1 MQATAHLRCRCP
13 SRDPSTVRSYL
24 LPSTNTHSAERNAV
38 GHRVQASAYQ
48 PCLHRSAAL
57 ASAWPKDLKSTAAL
71 GAIWHK
77 PRPKLNSS
85 CQSSTQQLRE
95 PSCPL
100 AESRNRLSCTS
111 PLQTAPSSALCLAVP
126 PAAVLPAARSCSC
139 ARAAGARPFCV
150 WGVLSCMVRI

>member
-13 SRDPSTVRSYL
+13 SRDPGTVRFHL
-24 LPSTNTHSAERNAV
+24 LPSTNTHSAKQNAV

-48 PCLHRSAAL
+48 PYPHRSAAL
-57 ASAWPKDLKSTAAL
+57 ASALPKDLKSTAAL
-71 GAIWHK
+71 GAIW
-77 PRPKLNSS
+77 REQRLKLNLSCRSS
-85 CQSSTQQLRE
+85 PQQLRA

-126 PAAVLPAARSCSC
+126 PAAVLLPARSCSC
-139 ARAAGARPFCV
+139 ARAAGAGPLFV
-150 WGVLSCMVRI
+150 GDSDHT